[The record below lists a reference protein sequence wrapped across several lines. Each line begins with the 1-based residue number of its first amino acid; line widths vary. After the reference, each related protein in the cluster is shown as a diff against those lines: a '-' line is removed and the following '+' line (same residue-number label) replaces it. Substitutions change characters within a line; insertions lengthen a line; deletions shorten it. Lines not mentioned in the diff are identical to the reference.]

1 MIDLVALALIILT
14 GPDGQRIEINPAQ
27 VVTTRTRRPGD
38 KDHHTDAIKC
48 IIHTADGK
56 TVNVVEACSTVRD
69 RLEGR

>member
-1 MIDLVALALIILT
+1 MIELAAVALIILT
-14 GPDGQRIEINPAQ
+14 GPDGQKIEVNPTQ

-38 KDHHTDAIKC
+38 KDHFTNAIRC